1 MVPMARW
8 PTYHLHICEFVGDQ
22 GTPRFPHKLFAS
34 PQTTL
39 ATPGAPPSEH
49 PADLDQ
55 RLGPIEVHF
64 VRVRR
69 RAPRHP
75 MENLGNE
82 TYGRFQEVDTFEV
95 EPARDEWSD
104 SEVQHDVRVAFGI
117 VHLFRLL
124 EDDFDDDSVSG
135 KTAEP
140 PEETDEDPIG
150 TILGMVS
157 VPSSITVSSLLD
169 FVEPALEAIQHMR
182 IVRYVVL

>member
-1 MVPMARW
+1 MARW

-22 GTPRFPHKLFAS
+22 GTSRFPSKLFAS

-39 ATPGAPPSEH
+39 ATPGAPTSEH

-55 RLGPIEVHF
+55 RFGPIEVHF

-104 SEVQHDVRVAFGI
+104 SEVQHDVRIAFGI

-124 EDDFDDDSVSG
+124 GAFVAVAVGIGLVGAGLVIPLAGATGGAAQS
-135 KTAEP
+135 TAGP
-140 PEETDEDPIG
+140 GRRRT
-150 TILGMVS
+150 
-157 VPSSITVSSLLD
+157 
-169 FVEPALEAIQHMR
+169 
-182 IVRYVVL
+182 